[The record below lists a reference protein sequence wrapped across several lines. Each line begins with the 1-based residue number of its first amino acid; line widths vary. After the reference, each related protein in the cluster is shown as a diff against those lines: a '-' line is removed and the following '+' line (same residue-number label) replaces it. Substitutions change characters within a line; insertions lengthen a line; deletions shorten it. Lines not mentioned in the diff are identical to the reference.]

1 MNKKIKIGDLVRF
14 REYTGYVAE
23 KTKKGSL
30 ILNNG
35 SEVMV
40 EAELVVLDCRFKK
53 TRSGLVYNVTVDN
66 KVYNIAEPLV
76 SFSGTRDMFKPFSL
90 GTPKPFR
97 NLPTPVK
104 NIIVNIISTQVSK

>member
-40 EAELVVLDCRFKK
+40 EAESVVLDCRFKK

-66 KVYNIAEPLV
+66 KVYNIAEPLA
-76 SFSGTRDMFKPFSL
+76 SFSGTKDMFKPFSL